1 MEFEEIIK
9 KVEWLDDQQRKDKTE
24 LGELSS
30 LLASLD
36 TNTKALAQQ
45 LRGLTQQVS
54 DISIAAARM
63 EQFDKMLAK
72 HRTDTAK
79 HVETVEK
86 NLTRRD
92 LEAGKLRGAETDE
105 LRKTIFELRAAVG
118 AEQTARKDKALEDQ
132 RRAATL
138 QDLGTAIEAAVRS
151 NKEVQEANKRLDET
165 RRHDAKS
172 LNDLQAEV
180 AALRKRAEE
189 ARQKDALHN
198 DSIRNLE
205 NRLNELIQTET
216 DRQERHAA
224 LLQEQALQQVERDRA
239 WKDWQEK
246 YEQFRQQVG
255 GAQSQAAAFEES
267 IRGVKRA
274 QDAYDG
280 LNQRLERRI
289 AETGEIQRLSD
300 ERTRQEW
307 VAFKADE
314 QKRWTGH
321 TLAQEESIREL
332 RKDVD
337 KIETRVTALDDA
349 AQTMQDQLQQTTDV
363 TEKQL
368 QELMNLSQDWLS
380 AYERIMGHA
389 KTKAQKAVR

>member
-36 TNTKALAQQ
+36 NNIKALAQQ
-45 LRGLTQQVS
+45 LRGLTQQVN

-72 HRTDTAK
+72 HRTDTTK

-151 NKEVQEANKRLDET
+151 TKEVQEANKRLDET

-280 LNQRLERRI
+280 LTQRLERRI

-337 KIETRVTALDDA
+337 KIESRVTALDDA
-349 AQTMQDQLQQTTDV
+349 AQTVQDQLQQTTDV

>member
-36 TNTKALAQQ
+36 NNIKALAQQ
-45 LRGLTQQVS
+45 LRGLTQQVN

-72 HRTDTAK
+72 HRTDTTK

-151 NKEVQEANKRLDET
+151 TKEVQEANKRLDET

-267 IRGVKRA
+267 IRAVKRA

-280 LNQRLERRI
+280 LSQRLERRI

-337 KIETRVTALDDA
+337 KIESRVTALDDA

>member
-36 TNTKALAQQ
+36 NNIKALAQQ
-45 LRGLTQQVS
+45 LRGLTQQVN

-151 NKEVQEANKRLDET
+151 TKEVQEANKRLDET

-267 IRGVKRA
+267 IRAVKRA

-280 LNQRLERRI
+280 LSQRLERRI

-337 KIETRVTALDDA
+337 KIESRVTALDDA